1 MQGKKAAGHHF
12 PKRCCPNAT
21 VPRRRKRV
29 PNRCKTMQARNHER
43 YLLKEAVA
51 ANSASQA
58 TSISWLRA
66 KDIEPI
72 IALRARADP
81 ATLHPGFAD
90 AQPGRRVCSFTIGNY
105 FADAGNAGNL
115 SMSRASCWMMTVAL
129 RFAAIFLRRSSDATV
144 WARSKLNAG
153 TPSES

>member
-1 MQGKKAAGHHF
+1 MGARPRQGICLRLNRHRQFGYLQ
-12 PKRCCPNAT
+12 R
-21 VPRRRKRV
+21 PRSGVAR
-29 PNRCKTMQARNHER
+29 PGPSPYSLHCLNRISTNSLQG
-43 YLLKEAVA
+43 LVAVR
-51 ANSASQA
+51 SE
-58 TSISWLRA
+58 IGPCLRL
-66 KDIEPI
+66 EES
-72 IALRARADP
+72 L
-81 ATLHPGFAD
+81 
-90 AQPGRRVCSFTIGNY
+90 GNY